1 MTIKKRKLS
10 STLFFKLP
18 HEIITNLIA
27 SLRIDDLISL
37 GITSKDHYEFLKPY
51 IYNCISLSWSDL
63 LKLEEN
69 GLDVDNIKGFVECL
83 KIKEYDITKEWNYN
97 YVVLSETFQNLKS
110 LKMNISNG
118 SNFLKYLKSD
128 GLILDELE
136 LKSMNSESNLFNIDH
151 LQKFTVKK
159 LKLDGFLIDF
169 DEEDTMIE
177 RLDIIN
183 CSWNYPFTL
192 DQFSSITELS
202 LCYTDSSFII
212 SERFKTLLVQGDFK
226 KLESL
231 TIQNHNKALKL
242 HITDKGLVSIIK
254 RLPTLHKI
262 QLKGYINTSQVRKHH
277 HVKISCPGDHI

>member
-10 STLFFKLP
+10 ATLFFKLP
-18 HEIITNLIA
+18 HEIITNLIS
-27 SLRIDDLISL
+27 SLCIKDLISL
-37 GITSKDHYEFLKPY
+37 GITSRRHYEFLKPY

-63 LKLEEN
+63 LLLEAGE
-69 GLDVDNIKGFVECL
+69 LDVENIKGFVECL

-128 GLILDELE
+128 GLVLDELE

-169 DEEDTMIE
+169 DETDTIIE

-192 DQFSSITELS
+192 DQFASITKLS
-202 LCYTDSSFII
+202 LCYTDNSFIL
-212 SERFKTLLVQGDFK
+212 SERFRTFLVQDNFK

-242 HITDKGLVSIIK
+242 HITDKGLLSIIK

-262 QLKGYINTSQVRKHH
+262 QLKGYINTSQIRKHH
-277 HVKISCPGDHI
+277 NVKILRAEDHT